1 MIELRETYD
10 GRSKGY
16 RFYDT
21 LSMNR
26 IGTELFGL
34 KFYYAT
40 LDKEAIDELTKLI
53 DPMMHSIVDTL
64 NGVNGEG
71 EIENTTFHERL
82 SSLEE
87 EIAELTN
94 IVSGQTT
101 KHGTLHITPHT
112 MDMDFNKDGTML
124 KFINADNGVYTTG
137 ILKDNTSFDLVLPVG
152 TYTINIVNTLNDT
165 TDSIFSNISQI
176 SDEEIN
182 EDEEVD
188 TVPKA
193 NPMIISDDKHSAT
206 CNVLEGE
213 ESFEMFIEYE
223 NI

>member
-101 KHGTLHITPHT
+101 KHGTLYITPHT

-137 ILKDNTSFDLVLPVG
+137 ILKDNTSFDIILPVG
-152 TYTINIVNTLNDT
+152 RTA
-165 TDSIFSNISQI
+165 Q
-176 SDEEIN
+176 
-182 EDEEVD
+182 
-188 TVPKA
+188 A
-193 NPMIISDDKHSAT
+193 Q
-206 CNVLEGE
+206 
-213 ESFEMFIEYE
+213 
-223 NI
+223 